1 MRVTVVA
8 LVRGRPFRSHIVGPV
23 LAYLE
28 KRGVDVRAF
37 LRARSLPLES
47 ATLPYVDWPLVEL
60 RAFLDA
66 AAERADEPLLGVHV
80 GRALSR
86 STWDLLQLNCL
97 SAATL
102 GDALENIPRYIAL
115 FNADVEIVLGRDEDA
130 TSVSHV
136 IAGHAEGLSRHGNEL
151 WLAALLDRARSATG
165 VELNPLE
172 CWFGHAEPTNSSALA
187 EAFGCAKLRF
197 SAGSTGLRVSSRD
210 LALPLRS
217 ADPVLLA
224 VLERLT
230 EPTRAA
236 LSERKGVSARALW
249 AIEEEPSLGE
259 ASIRSVARRLA
270 VSTRSLQRSLA
281 DERTS
286 FRTLV
291 EQVRRER
298 ARALCSAG
306 CSPDE
311 IAARL
316 GYSERSAFVRAF
328 GRWSRGEHER

>member
-1 MRVTVVA
+1 MRVTVA
-8 LVRGRPFRSHIVGPV
+8 APVRGRPFRSHIVSPV
-23 LAYLE
+23 LAYLA
-28 KRGVDVRAF
+28 KRGVDVPAF

-47 ATLPYVDWPLVEL
+47 ATLPYVDWPLSEL
-60 RAFLDA
+60 HAFLDA
-66 AAERADEPLLGVHV
+66 AAEVTDDPCMGVHV

-115 FNADVEIVLGRDEDA
+115 FNADVEIVLRRDASA

-136 IAGHAEGLSRHGNEL
+136 IAGRAEGLSRHGNEL
-151 WLAALLDRARSATG
+151 WLAALLDRAQSATG
-165 VELNPLE
+165 VELKPIE
-172 CWFGHAEPTNSSALA
+172 CWFGHPEPTNSSALV
-187 EAFGCAKLRF
+187 EAFGCARLRF
-197 SAGSTGLRVSSRD
+197 SAGSTGLCLSSRD
-210 LALPLRS
+210 LSLPLRS

-224 VLERLT
+224 VLDRLT

-236 LSERKGVSARALW
+236 LSDRKGVSARALS
-249 AIEEEPSLGE
+249 AIEAEPSLGE

-298 ARALCSAG
+298 ARSLLSAG

-311 IAARL
+311 VAHRL

-328 GRWSRGEHER
+328 GRWSRGELAR